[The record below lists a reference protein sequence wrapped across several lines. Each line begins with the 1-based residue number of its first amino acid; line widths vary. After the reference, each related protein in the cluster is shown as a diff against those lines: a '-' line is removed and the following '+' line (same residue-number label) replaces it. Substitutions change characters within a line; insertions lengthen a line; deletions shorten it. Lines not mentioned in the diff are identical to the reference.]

1 VNSDKEERRTA
12 SQNLNPLSTSCLAPL
27 ILVKAASTD
36 FKASSLACFTVSE
49 SLFDSVI
56 AFVSESTE
64 SGDWGVVSF
73 VESR

>member
-1 VNSDKEERRTA
+1 VDSDKEERRTA

-27 ILVKAASTD
+27 ILVKASSTD
-36 FKASSLACFTVSE
+36 FKASSFACFTASE
-49 SLFDSVI
+49 SLLESVI

-64 SGDWGVVSF
+64 SGLLGVVSF